1 MREFLQ
7 FERGA
12 QENERR
18 KKTKSNPWDQKTLLK
33 ELVKRDNGKK
43 K

>member
-1 MREFLQ
+1 MREFCNLS
-7 FERGA
+7 E
-12 QENERR
+12 ELRR
-18 KKTKSNPWDQKTLLK
+18 MKEEKTKSNPWDQKTLLK